1 MTESEWAS
9 SADPQKML
17 KVLEGRE
24 IASGADEAFTT
35 SDRKLRLFAC
45 ACCRQAWHLLTDE
58 RSRKA
63 VEVAERYADGEGN
76 DRDLNVAFDD
86 ALAVEPMATRFRSIM
101 PCHCTL
107 PPGEC
112 PGGGFFSAAAEAGL
126 GFEPPAGLLREVVGN
141 PFRPV
146 SVWQRVTAGVQ
157 HEPVSWLTHD
167 VLALARAAYEERL
180 PDGTLDPV
188 RLLVLADALEEAGC
202 QEELLL
208 RHLRGEEPCWVDHDA
223 QPGLECGFPW
233 KPLRGPHVRGCWA
246 VDLVL
251 GKG

>member
-1 MTESEWAS
+1 
-9 SADPQKML
+9 
-17 KVLEGRE
+17 
-24 IASGADEAFTT
+24 
-35 SDRKLRLFAC
+35 
-45 ACCRQAWHLLTDE
+45 
-58 RSRKA
+58 
-63 VEVAERYADGEGN
+63 
-76 DRDLNVAFDD
+76 
-86 ALAVEPMATRFRSIM
+86 
-101 PCHCTL
+101 
-107 PPGEC
+107 
-112 PGGGFFSAAAEAGL
+112 
-126 GFEPPAGLLREVVGN
+126 
-141 PFRPV
+141 
-146 SVWQRVTAGVQ
+146 
-157 HEPVSWLTHD
+157 VSWLTHD

>member
-1 MTESEWAS
+1 MTEHEWLTCD
-9 SADPQKML
+9 DPQRML
-17 KVLEGRE
+17 TWLRD
-24 IASGADEAFTT
+24 ADRTCRKPQHGSRPLV

-45 ACCRQAWHLLTDE
+45 ACCRLCKDQARRD
-58 RSRKA
+58 A
-63 VEVAERYADGEGN
+63 ADRYED
-76 DRDLNVAFDD
+76 DLQ
-86 ALAVEPMATRFRSIM
+86 
-101 PCHCTL
+101 
-107 PPGEC
+107 
-112 PGGGFFSAAAEAGL
+112 GL
-126 GFEPPAGLLREVVGN
+126 GLDAEQWATNWTAPHFLGVSSALRAAMLREVAGN

-146 SVWQRVTAGVQ
+146 KADFGAPWYVHAR
-157 HEPVSWLTHD
+157 
-167 VLALARAAYEERL
+167 VLASATYAER
-180 PDGTLDPV
+180 DWRTLG
-188 RLLVLADALEEAGC
+188 VLADALEEAGC